1 MSRYLV
7 LILISLSLLALSS
20 EDSQAMRYEGTV
32 LRAGAGFMF
41 SDAQYSFNGADRID
55 GDTQIGATA
64 GVQTLWRMS
73 RKSPWMIVLGLDWVQ
88 RGYSGVRQLPDVD
101 PLPVKVDV
109 LAEFISVP
117 VLGRVHFVE
126 DKLSAYAIFGASLEF
141 RIRHDDDE
149 LLNEGKDFALGGN
162 VGIGFE
168 YELGRRTALVL
179 EGKYHLDF
187 TDSWDGGDLYTV
199 NSHRYQAAVVTGG
212 VRF

>member
-7 LILISLSLLALSS
+7 LILFSLSLLAFSS
-20 EDSQAMRYEGTV
+20 EDSQAMRYEGPV

-41 SDAQYSFNGADRID
+41 TDAQYSFNGADRID

-64 GVQTLWRMS
+64 GVQTLWRTS
-73 RKSPWMIVLGLDWVQ
+73 RKSPWMIVLGLDWA
-88 RGYSGVRQLPDVD
+88 DVD
-101 PLPVKVDV
+101 PVPVKVDV
-109 LAEFISVP
+109 LADFISVP

-126 DKLSAYAIFGASLEF
+126 DKLSVYAIFGASLEF
-141 RIRHDDDE
+141 RMRHDDDE

-187 TDSWDGGDLYTV
+187 TDSWNGGDLYTV